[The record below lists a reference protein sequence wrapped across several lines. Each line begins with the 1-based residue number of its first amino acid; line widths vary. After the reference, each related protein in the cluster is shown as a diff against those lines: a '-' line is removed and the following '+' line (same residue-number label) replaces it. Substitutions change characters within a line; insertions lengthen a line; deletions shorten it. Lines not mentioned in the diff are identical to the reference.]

1 MLVHIHRP
9 PDGKYIIPD
18 TASDGMAWMRS
29 NGTDRHHKGMDRV
42 GDHRKLAGI
51 LECLTECSGKR
62 FDASDFWSRFRIQKS
77 IYLLK
82 AMGYPGISGYRFN
95 LYLRGPYSPD
105 LAKDYYALEK
115 EGKSANPRIP
125 PAHIPPDKL
134 AVLKEALDNGE
145 YFLEALVT
153 LLSIVKSEGRD
164 KAKAIEIAARL
175 KPNRA
180 SYFES
185 AWQFLTDKGLI

>member
-1 MLVHIHRP
+1 
-9 PDGKYIIPD
+9 
-18 TASDGMAWMRS
+18 MAWKMS
-29 NGTDRHHKGMDRV
+29 NGTDSRNKGMGRV

-51 LECLTECSGKR
+51 LACLTECSGKR

-77 IYLLK
+77 IYLLQTI
-82 AMGYPGISGYRFN
+82 GYPGTSGYRFN

-105 LAKDYYALEK
+105 LAKDYYALED
-115 EGKSANPRIP
+115 EGISFKSRVSPASIP
-125 PAHIPPDKL
+125 SDKL
-134 AVLKEALDNGE
+134 AVLREALGRGE

-153 LLSIVKSEGRD
+153 LLSIVKSEERD
-164 KAKAIEIAARL
+164 KTKAIEIAARL

-185 AWQFLTDKGLI
+185 AWQFLNDKGLI